1 MTTATAQELLDALH
15 ERLQALPAT
24 ASFARL
30 LRPYL
35 RFAGKA
41 DQVVELLDVVAREWR
56 AIREGESP

>member
-1 MTTATAQELLDALH
+1 MTAQGRLDALY

-24 ASFARL
+24 ANFARL

-41 DQVVELLDVVAREWR
+41 DQVVELLDVVAREWH
-56 AIREGESP
+56 AIRQGESP